1 MLNRILT
8 LVLSFCVCFPSVL
21 IAASDKGMNSYIVV
35 LKSSHTVQNNA
46 HEIAQ
51 QNNGKIRHMYRHVL
65 NGFSIDVP
73 EQALNGLMN
82 DPRVDYIEPNIAM
95 SIVSAQPMPTG
106 LTRIYADADALKID
120 GSDAFPVDVDV
131 AVLDTGIDVDHP
143 DLNVVGG
150 ANCLYY
156 TGKGPHR
163 RVYQCDVS
171 LGGDDDH
178 YHGTHVAGTIAAIDN
193 SIGVVGVAPGARL
206 WALKVLDSQG
216 SGSMGGII
224 AGIDWVVE
232 QGDIEVINMSLG
244 GSGTS
249 SAMNTSVSNAVA
261 SGVTVV
267 VAAGNSNA
275 DSSGF
280 TPANAPGAI
289 TVSALADF
297 DGLAGGSGSPTCR
310 SDIDDT
316 LADFSN
322 WGSIVDIAAPGVC
335 IFSTYPLERG
345 SYNTISG
352 TSMAAPHVAGAAA
365 LLASNGTPDI
375 AGTLMSKG
383 NFAWID
389 DSGDGVKEPLLDIGH
404 DEFTPHFVDP
414 GFDAPPTAS
423 FSVSCDQLT
432 CTFDAS
438 DSSDDNGVTN
448 YAWTFG
454 DTGSA
459 SSDVPDYT
467 HTYSSDDT
475 YTVTLT
481 VSDISD
487 QEDSTSQDLTVSSTV
502 SSEQLTGSSTN
513 NGSRWTA
520 TVTSNL
526 TLSGTWSAAGTSS
539 CVDDTCTL
547 SGIRKNVSSV
557 TFTSNNSGNAQIT
570 ILKP

>member
-1 MLNRILT
+1 MLKNILI
-8 LVLSFCVCFPSVL
+8 LLLSVGVCFPSVL
-21 IAASDKGMNSYIVV
+21 IAASDKSKNSYIVV

-46 HEIAQ
+46 HQMAQ
-51 QNNGKIRHMYRHVL
+51 QNNGKIKHMYRRVL
-65 NGFSIDVP
+65 NGFSIELP
-73 EQALNGLMN
+73 EQALNGLMK
-82 DPRVDYIEPNIAM
+82 DPRVDYIEPDIEM

-120 GSDAFPVDVDV
+120 GSDTLPVDVDV

-156 TGKGPHR
+156 TGKGPR
-163 RVYQCDVS
+163 KRVYQCNTS

-178 YHGTHVAGTIAAIDN
+178 YHGTHVAGTIGAIDN

-206 WALKVLDSQG
+206 WAIKVLDSQG

-224 AGIDWVVE
+224 AGIDWVVD

-249 SAMNTSVSNAVA
+249 SAMNTSVANAVA

-297 DGLAGGSGSPTCR
+297 DGAAGGLGFPTCR
-310 SDIDDT
+310 SDVDDT

-322 WGSIVDIAAPGVC
+322 WGAIVDIAAPGVC
-335 IFSTYPLERG
+335 IYSTYPLERG

-365 LLASNGTPDI
+365 LLASNGTSDI
-375 AGTLMSKG
+375 AGTLMNRG
-383 NFAWID
+383 NFVWND
-389 DSGDGVKEPLLDIGH
+389 DSGDGVKEPLLDISH
-404 DEFTPHFVDP
+404 ADFVPHFVNPNLDT
-414 GFDAPPTAS
+414 PPTAS
-423 FSVSCDQLT
+423 FTVSCDQLN
-432 CTFDAS
+432 CAFDGS
-438 DSSDDNGVTN
+438 GSSDDNGVTN

-454 DTGSA
+454 DAGSA
-459 SSDVPDYT
+459 SGVAPN
-467 HTYSSDDT
+467 HTYGSDNT

-481 VSDISD
+481 VTDIAG
-487 QEDSTSQDLTVSSTV
+487 QEDSTSQDVTVTSTV
-502 SSEQLTGSSTN
+502 SSEQLSGSSTN

-526 TLSGTWSAAGTSS
+526 TLSGTWSADGTSS
-539 CVDDTCTL
+539 CVDNTCTL
-547 SGIRKNVSSV
+547 SGIRKKVSSV
-557 TFTSNNSGNAQIT
+557 TFTSANSGNTQIT